1 MVSQKKLGI
10 GKKAEKLRRYAL
22 NSILRTL
29 AWKKRY
35 RLARIKQWVPI
46 EKYEV
51 DKRTRTNEIH
61 SLVIKQRQFPLMLSW
76 RCTVPQVQSA
86 RPSAIVSLDLL
97 RQNIFNNVEMCVALS
112 WVQPFNGS
120 CLPAEIFDKAV
131 RADSKVS
138 SEYERMRSMKQEKII
153 INHIQVEN

>member
-76 RCTVPQVQSA
+76 RCTVLEVQCSSLDSIA
-86 RPSAIVSLDLL
+86 VSLTLL
-97 RQNIFNNVEMCVALS
+97 RQNRFNYVQIYAVLS
-112 WVQPFNGS
+112 WVKPYSGLYLLGQNCNKTIREDP
-120 CLPAEIFDKAV
+120 
-131 RADSKVS
+131 RVS
-138 SEYERMRSMKQEKII
+138 SE
-153 INHIQVEN
+153 